1 MFVALIVRVTLILW
15 FILYCEIHEINVS
28 WLFHVKT
35 YLQSLPNWSP
45 VYTKIP
51 RRSKDVEGLRE
62 AVIINKTSID
72 SK

>member
-1 MFVALIVRVTLILW
+1 MFVTLIVRVTLILR
-15 FILYCEIHEINVS
+15 FFLDCEINVS
-28 WLFHVKT
+28 RLFHVIR
-35 YLQSLPNWSP
+35 YLQSLPNCWP
-45 VYTKIP
+45 LYIEIP